1 MLVAR
6 QTLSDCAKGIVPI
19 MNGDRK
25 SPKDM
30 DEYIAGYP
38 RDVQKLLQQVRR
50 TIKKA
55 APGAVE
61 AIKYQ
66 IPTFT
71 LNGNL
76 ISFAAYKNHIG
87 IYPAPRSVPEFA
99 PELSAYAGEKSTL
112 RLPLDQPIPVDL
124 ISRIVKFR
132 VKNQLKR
139 AQAKL

>member
-1 MLVAR
+1 
-6 QTLSDCAKGIVPI
+6 
-19 MNGDRK
+19 
-25 SPKDM
+25 M
-30 DEYIAGYP
+30 DEYIAGSP
-38 RDVQKLLQQVRR
+38 EEVRKMLQKIR
-50 TIKKA
+50 TTIRKA

-61 AIKYQ
+61 TIKYQ

-87 IYPAPRSVPEFA
+87 IYPAPRGVPEFA
-99 PELSAYAGEKSTL
+99 AELSAYAGEKSTL

-132 VKNQLKR
+132 IKNLLQR
-139 AQAKL
+139 AQAKRV

>member
-1 MLVAR
+1 
-6 QTLSDCAKGIVPI
+6 
-19 MNGDRK
+19 
-25 SPKDM
+25 M

-55 APGAVE
+55 APGAAE
-61 AIKYQ
+61 TIKYQ

-87 IYPAPRSVPEFA
+87 IYPAPRGVPEFA
-99 PELSAYAGEKSTL
+99 AELSAYA
-112 RLPLDQPIPVDL
+112 
-124 ISRIVKFR
+124 
-132 VKNQLKR
+132 
-139 AQAKL
+139 